1 MIKNLTGLLALVAMF
16 APGLAHA
23 GFGAT
28 AHLGG
33 LSDGTGFSPT
43 LDWRAKGFLVQVNL
57 IDTIG
62 SITDDQLDVGAA
74 FSGVAAKRKI
84 ADQIEGVMMPGGRV
98 SYYGL
103 IGDLADAAD
112 KAKVQAG
119 GFSLAGEFRL
129 GMEMK
134 DKMGFGVYVVP
145 QIGVSNRLGVGT
157 VADDEGEIGL
167 TYGGGLEV
175 SAWFLEN

>member
-1 MIKNLTGLLALVAMF
+1 MFKNLTGLVALVAIF

-33 LSDGTGFSPT
+33 LSDGTSWAPS
-43 LDWRAKGFLVQVNL
+43 LDWRAKGFLVQVKL

-62 SITDDQLDVGAA
+62 SITDDHLDVGAA

-98 SYYGL
+98 TYYGF
-103 IGDLADAAD
+103 IGDLGDAAS
-112 KAKVQAG
+112 KGKVQSG
-119 GFSLAGEFRL
+119 GFSLTGEFRM

-145 QIGVSNRLGVGT
+145 QIGISNRLGVGT
-157 VADDEGEIGL
+157 VAEDESELGL
-167 TYGGGLEV
+167 AYGGGLEV